1 MGSDSE
7 FDTEYTTIFNGRL
20 ELIIGNMFSGKST
33 ELIRRI
39 NREKSINKKI
49 IVINYFEDNRY
60 SSNSVTTHDQTKV
73 NCLKLRRLS
82 DFDTNFISQY
92 DSFFIDEGQF
102 FPDLY
107 IFVKNL
113 VDNCRKHVI
122 VSGLDGD
129 SNRHPFGEMVR
140 LIPIC
145 DTLVKLHAYCK
156 KCNNGTFAPFTMRL
170 NESKDVIDIGGSNKY
185 IPVCRTHYLD
195 RV

>member
-7 FDTEYTTIFNGRL
+7 FDTEYVTTFNGRL

-49 IVINYFEDNRY
+49 IVINYSEDNRY
-60 SSNSVTTHDQTKV
+60 SSNAVATHDQIKV
-73 NCLKLRRLS
+73 NCLKLKLLS
-82 DFDTNFISQY
+82 EFDVQFINQY
-92 DSFFIDEGQF
+92 DSFFIDEAQF

-113 VDNCRKHVI
+113 VDNCKKHVI

-129 SNRHPFGEMVR
+129 SNRNPFGEMIR

-145 DTLVKLHAYCK
+145 DTVIKLHAYCK
-156 KCNNGTFAPFTMRL
+156 KCNNATFAPFTL
-170 NESKDVIDIGGSNKY
+170 KIKDSENLIDIGGSNKY
-185 IPVCRTHYLD
+185 IPVCRNHYFN
-195 RV
+195 RS

>member
-1 MGSDSE
+1 MGSQSDLD
-7 FDTEYTTIFNGRL
+7 FEYTYTQNGRL

-49 IVINYFEDNRY
+49 LVINYADDNRY
-60 SSNSVTTHDQTKV
+60 ATNAIATHDQLKV
-73 NCLKLRRLS
+73 TSLKLKMLN
-82 DFDTNFISQY
+82 DFNINFIPQY

-107 IFVKNL
+107 DFVKRL
-113 VDNCRKHVI
+113 VETFKKHVV

-129 SNRHPFGEMVR
+129 ANRNAFGEMIK

-145 DTLVKLHAYCK
+145 DTVDKFHAYCN
-156 KCNNGTFAPFTMRL
+156 KCNNGTSAPFTKRI
-170 NESKDVIDIGGSNKY
+170 NGSSTVIDIGGSNKY
-185 IPVCRTHYLD
+185 IPVCRYHYFN
-195 RV
+195 

>member
-7 FDTEYTTIFNGRL
+7 FDTEYNTVFNGRL

-49 IVINYFEDNRY
+49 IVINYSEDNRY
-60 SSNSVTTHDQTKV
+60 SSNSIATHDQTKV
-73 NCLKLRRLS
+73 NCLKLKKLS
-82 DFDTNFISQY
+82 EFDPQFINQY

-113 VDNCRKHVI
+113 VDNKFVKAFFKYCNSGTECISSGYSRTKHKFV
-122 VSGLDGD
+122 
-129 SNRHPFGEMVR
+129 
-140 LIPIC
+140 
-145 DTLVKLHAYCK
+145 Y
-156 KCNNGTFAPFTMRL
+156 
-170 NESKDVIDIGGSNKY
+170 
-185 IPVCRTHYLD
+185 
-195 RV
+195 

>member
-7 FDTEYTTIFNGRL
+7 FDSEYTNRFNGRL

-49 IVINYFEDNRY
+49 IVINYSEDNRY
-60 SSNSVTTHDQTKV
+60 STNSVSTHDQTKV
-73 NCLKLRRLS
+73 NCLKLKLLS
-82 DFDTNFISQY
+82 DFDPHFINQY
-92 DSFFIDEGQF
+92 DSFFIDEAQF

-113 VDNCRKHVI
+113 VDNCKKHVI
-122 VSGLDGD
+122 ISGLDGD
-129 SNRHPFGEMVR
+129 SNRQAFGEMLR

-156 KCNNGTFAPFTMRL
+156 KCNNGTFAPFTLRL
-170 NESKDVIDIGGSNKY
+170 NKSDTLIDIGGSNKY
-185 IPVCRTHYLD
+185 TPVCRTHYLEH
-195 RV
+195 